1 MFCSEILSFEETPAV
16 LDYSA
21 LALNQERSDAAGP
34 LKYGRLGREPDGGQQ
49 VRHDRITKKGRPR
62 DALNCRSEIAHPGE

>member
-21 LALNQERSDAAGP
+21 LAPNQERSDAAGRSNT
-34 LKYGRLGREPDGGQQ
+34 GVSGGNRT
-49 VRHDRITKKGRPR
+49 VVSKSDMI
-62 DALNCRSEIAHPGE
+62 E

>member
-34 LKYGRLGREPDGGQQ
+34 LKYGRLGRESDGGQQ
-49 VRHDRITKKGRPR
+49 VRHDRITKKGRKGC
-62 DALNCRSEIAHPGE
+62 AYRSEIAHPGE